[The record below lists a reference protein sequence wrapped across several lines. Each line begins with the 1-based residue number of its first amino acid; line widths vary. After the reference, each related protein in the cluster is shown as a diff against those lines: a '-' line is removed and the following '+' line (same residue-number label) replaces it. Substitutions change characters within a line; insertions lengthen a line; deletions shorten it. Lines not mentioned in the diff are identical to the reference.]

1 MNIDKSCDD
10 LVALSKELKA
20 TPETD
25 RVFLLKNYLYNN
37 NLSIEIADELLDFYS
52 CKHKLDFTCYSY
64 AMHSAIFAGFAI
76 GFSFN
81 KLFGEHSSIL
91 GIISG
96 AIALILSCLNS
107 IKIMKYKK
115 VSLIRYTLSKIQLNK

>member
-1 MNIDKSCDD
+1 MDKSCDD
-10 LVALSKELKA
+10 LVALSKDLKTKA
-20 TPETD
+20 EKD
-25 RVFLLKNYLYNN
+25 RVLLLKNYLYNN
-37 NLSIEIADELLDFYS
+37 NLSIETADELLDFYS
-52 CKHKLDFTCYSY
+52 YKHRLDFTCYSY
-64 AMHSAIFAGFAI
+64 TMHSAIFAGFVI

-91 GIISG
+91 AVISG

-115 VSLIRYTLSKIQLNK
+115 VTLIRHTLSRLKLNK